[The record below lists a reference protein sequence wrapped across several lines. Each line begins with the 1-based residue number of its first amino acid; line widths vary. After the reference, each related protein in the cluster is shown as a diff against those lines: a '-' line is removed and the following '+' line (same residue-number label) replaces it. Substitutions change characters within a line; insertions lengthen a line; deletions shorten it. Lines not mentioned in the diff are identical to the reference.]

1 VLHDGAENTG
11 QKELHDRA
19 VNTSRTRQALHNG
32 AVDAGRHKVIR
43 IRGASTPRER
53 VKELITS
60 NRRTNL
66 VLRAQN

>member
-1 VLHDGAENTG
+1 
-11 QKELHDRA
+11 
-19 VNTSRTRQALHNG
+19 
-32 AVDAGRHKVIR
+32 VDAGRHEVIR